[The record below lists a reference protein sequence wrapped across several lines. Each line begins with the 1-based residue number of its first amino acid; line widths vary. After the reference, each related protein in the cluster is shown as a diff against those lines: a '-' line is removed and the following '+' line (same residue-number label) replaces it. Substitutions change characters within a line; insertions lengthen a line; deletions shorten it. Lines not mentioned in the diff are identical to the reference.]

1 MGIKYGE
8 KQNLGNACPPVTF
21 ELVVV
26 EKSDESKQMHF
37 SANITLSSAGLIWGR
52 RGVRFLE
59 KQRNRIPMCREDSVR
74 L

>member
-37 SANITLSSAGLIWGR
+37 SVNITCL
-52 RGVRFLE
+52 
-59 KQRNRIPMCREDSVR
+59 R
-74 L
+74 LD